1 MFNHF
6 LPWQGSQSSCEV
18 SPLAF
23 TLRPDD
29 GRVARPAPG
38 VSMDGAPPAT
48 SGTGYREISARAI
61 ALGIVQ
67 GVAMTAAFT
76 YAGLKLGFGVG
87 GSSVAAILG
96 LVILRGV
103 FRDGTIVENNINQTV
118 ASGINTA
125 SAGVVFTVPALLL
138 LGLDFD
144 PWMLVIAAVAG
155 SFMGIVVIIPLR
167 KQMVELDRLRFPS
180 GTAVATLLKA
190 TASGRHKAIL
200 LGIGAALSAAM
211 VVAMQLELVPEE
223 WDVGHLLGL
232 PAYLGV
238 ALYLSLMNLGA
249 GLLSGKGG
257 MPFFLGGVLA
267 WWFLAPV
274 AVTMGWI
281 PAETVSAGETVD
293 FLYGTMFRPL
303 GIGILIGGALMGVVL
318 AFPAMKA
325 AIQSLASAVKVNQAG
340 QASGPA
346 DELPAKVLYVGVV
359 LSAVVLTAVVWVL
372 DPSLGAP
379 RILVAG
385 IAGTVWIAVAGLIV
399 AQATGMTDISPLSG
413 LALIAVTLLLGVTG
427 AIGTGAGLEDAGVQG
442 AVVVA
447 VAVGVAVCVATSQC
461 ADMMQDLKTGH
472 LVGARPAAQQIVQ
485 FGVAWLGPL
494 VAMGTLMVL
503 WHTPDGS
510 PGFGPQSAAC
520 LAGSG
525 DCLSAPQAGALEG
538 MIRGVVD
545 GDAPVDKYL
554 AGGVLGG
561 AVTLFPV
568 GGLGVLL
575 GLAMYLPF
583 SITLGYGLGCLIS
596 MGLQRARGARWMED
610 NVVPLAAG
618 LIVGEALTALVFS
631 IAKAFG

>member
-1 MFNHF
+1 MA
-6 LPWQGSQSSCEV
+6 EAA
-18 SPLAF
+18 SPS
-23 TLRPDD
+23 
-29 GRVARPAPG
+29 PA
-38 VSMDGAPPAT
+38 SRAP
-48 SGTGYREISARAI
+48 YREISARAI

-67 GVAMTAAFT
+67 GIAMTAAFT

-87 GSSVAAILG
+87 GSTVAAILG
-96 LVILRGV
+96 LVVLRGL
-103 FRDGTIVENNINQTV
+103 FRDGSIVENNVNQTV

-125 SAGVVFTVPALLL
+125 SSGVVFTVPALLL

-190 TASGRHKAIL
+190 TASGKEKATL
-200 LGIGAALSAAM
+200 LAIGASASALM
-211 VVAMQLELVPEE
+211 VIGMEQGLVPEE
-223 WDVGHLLGL
+223 WDVGALLGL
-232 PAYLGV
+232 PPYLGV

-257 MPFFLGGVLA
+257 LPFFLGGVLA

-274 AVTMGWI
+274 AVNMGWI
-281 PAETVSAGETVD
+281 PAEFASDEMGTVD

-318 AFPAMKA
+318 AFPAIKA
-325 AIQSLASAVKVNQAG
+325 AIGSLASAVKVQ
-340 QASGPA
+340 QASGEKVSA
-346 DELPAKVLYVGVV
+346 DELPATVLYVGIA
-359 LSAVVLTAVVWVL
+359 LSAVVLTAVVWML
-372 DPSLGAP
+372 DPSLGPA
-379 RILVAG
+379 RIVFAG
-385 IAGTVWIAVAGLIV
+385 VAGTVWIAVAGLIV

-413 LALIAVTLLLGVTG
+413 LALIAVTLLLGITG
-427 AIGTGAGLEDAGVQG
+427 AMGSEGGLADATVQS

-472 LVGARPAAQQIVQ
+472 MVGARPAAQQMVQ
-485 FGVAWLGPL
+485 FGVAWIGPL
-494 VAMGTLMVL
+494 VAIGTMMIL
-503 WHTPDGS
+503 WTTPDGS
-510 PGFGPQSAAC
+510 PGFGPESAAC
-520 LAGSG
+520 LQGAG
-525 DCLSAPQAGALEG
+525 DCLSAPQAGALQG
-538 MIRGVVD
+538 MISGVVD
-545 GDAPVDKYL
+545 GNAPVDKYL
-554 AGGVLGG
+554 AGGILGG

-583 SITLGYGLGCLIS
+583 SITLGYGIGCLMS
-596 MGLQRARGARWMED
+596 MAMQKVKGARWMED
-610 NVVPLAAG
+610 KVVPLAAG

-631 IAKAFG
+631 IGKAFG

>member
-1 MFNHF
+1 MADA
-6 LPWQGSQSSCEV
+6 
-18 SPLAF
+18 SPA
-23 TLRPDD
+23 
-29 GRVARPAPG
+29 AR
-38 VSMDGAPPAT
+38 
-48 SGTGYREISARAI
+48 GTGYREISARAI
-61 ALGIVQ
+61 VLGIIQ
-67 GVAMTAAFT
+67 GITMTAAFT
-76 YAGLKLGFGVG
+76 YAGLKLGFGVS
-87 GSSVAAILG
+87 GSSVAAIMG

-103 FRDGTIVENNINQTV
+103 FRDGTIVENNVNQTV

-138 LGLDFD
+138 LGLDFN

-190 TASGRHKAIL
+190 TASGREKGIL
-200 LGIGAALSAAM
+200 LGIGAVSSALM
-211 VVAMQLELVPEE
+211 VIGLELDFVPEE
-223 WDVGHLLGL
+223 WDVGALIGL
-232 PAYLGV
+232 PSYLGV

-249 GLLSGKGG
+249 GMLSGRGG
-257 MPFFLGGVLA
+257 IPFFLGGVLA

-281 PAETVSAGETVD
+281 PDEVASAGGTVD

-318 AFPAMKA
+318 AFPAIKA
-325 AIQSLASAVKVNQAG
+325 ALQSLASAVKVNQADG
-340 QASGPA
+340 SSGPA
-346 DELPAKVLYVGVV
+346 DELPATVLYVGVA
-359 LSAVVLTAVVWVL
+359 LSAVVLTAVVWFL
-372 DPSLGAP
+372 DPSLGIP
-379 RILVAG
+379 RILTAG
-385 IAGTVWIAVAGLIV
+385 IAGTLWISVAGLIV

-413 LALIAVTLLLGVTG
+413 LALIAVTLLLGITG
-427 AIGTGAGLEDAGVQG
+427 AVGTGAGLEDATVQG

-472 LVGARPAAQQIVQ
+472 LVGARPAAQQVVQ
-485 FGVAWLGPL
+485 FGVAWIGPL
-494 VAMGTLMVL
+494 VAIGTMMLL
-503 WHTPDGS
+503 WTTTDGT
-510 PGFGPQSAAC
+510 PGFGPQSTAC
-520 LAGSG
+520 LEGAG

-545 GDAPVDKYL
+545 GNAPVDKYL
-554 AGGVLGG
+554 AGGILGG

-583 SITLGYGLGCLIS
+583 SITLGYGIGCMVT
-596 MGLQRARGARWMED
+596 MGLRKWKGTRWIED
-610 NVVPLAAG
+610 KVVPLAAG
-618 LIVGEALTALVFS
+618 LIVGEALTALIIS
-631 IAKAFG
+631 IAKIFGGG

>member
-1 MFNHF
+1 
-6 LPWQGSQSSCEV
+6 
-18 SPLAF
+18 
-23 TLRPDD
+23 
-29 GRVARPAPG
+29 VAEAASPAPK
-38 VSMDGAPPAT
+38 VTAP
-48 SGTGYREISARAI
+48 YREISARAI

-67 GVAMTAAFT
+67 GIAMTAAFT

-87 GSSVAAILG
+87 GSTVAAILG
-96 LVILRGV
+96 LVVLRGL
-103 FRDGTIVENNINQTV
+103 FRDGSIVENNINQTV

-125 SAGVVFTVPALLL
+125 SSGVVFTVPALLL

-190 TASGRHKAIL
+190 TASGKEKATL
-200 LGIGAALSAAM
+200 LAIGAVASAA
-211 VVAMQLELVPEE
+211 LVIGIEQGLPEE
-223 WDVGHLLGL
+223 WDVGAWLGL
-232 PAYLGV
+232 PPYLGV

-281 PAETVSAGETVD
+281 PPEVAGDATGTVD

-318 AFPAMKA
+318 AFPAIKA
-325 AIQSLASAVKVNQAG
+325 AIGSLASAVKVQ
-340 QASGPA
+340 QASGEKVGA
-346 DELPAKVLYVGVV
+346 DELPATVLYVGIA
-359 LSAVVLTAVVWVL
+359 LSAVVLTAVVWML
-372 DPSLGAP
+372 DPSLGP
-379 RILVAG
+379 VRIVVAG
-385 IAGTVWIAVAGLIV
+385 VAGTVWIAVAGLIV

-413 LALIAVTLLLGVTG
+413 LALIAVTLLLGITG
-427 AIGTGAGLEDAGVQG
+427 AMGSEDGLQDTAVQS

-472 LVGARPAAQQIVQ
+472 MVGARPAAQQMVQ
-485 FGVAWLGPL
+485 FGVAWIGPL
-494 VAMGTLMVL
+494 VAIGTMMIL
-503 WHTPDGS
+503 WTTPDGS
-510 PGFGPQSAAC
+510 PGFGPESVAC
-520 LAGSG
+520 LQGAG
-525 DCLSAPQAGALEG
+525 DCLSAPQAGALQG
-538 MIRGVVD
+538 MISGVVD
-545 GDAPVDKYL
+545 GNAPVDKYL
-554 AGGVLGG
+554 AGGIIGST
-561 AVTLFPV
+561 VTLFPV

-583 SITLGYGLGCLIS
+583 SITLGYGIGCMIS
-596 MGLQRARGARWMED
+596 MAMQKVKGARWMED
-610 NVVPLAAG
+610 KVVPLAAG
-618 LIVGEALTALVFS
+618 LIVGEALTALIFS
-631 IAKAFG
+631 IGKAFG

>member
-1 MFNHF
+1 MVEAG
-6 LPWQGSQSSCEV
+6 PV
-18 SPLAF
+18 P
-23 TLRPDD
+23 
-29 GRVARPAPG
+29 
-38 VSMDGAPPAT
+38 

-61 ALGIVQ
+61 ALGIIQ
-67 GVAMTAAFT
+67 GIAMTAAFT

-96 LVILRGV
+96 LVILRGML
-103 FRDGTIVENNINQTV
+103 RDGTIVENNINQTV

-125 SAGVVFTVPALLL
+125 SSGVVFTVPALLL
-138 LGLDFD
+138 LGLDFN

-167 KQMVELDRLRFPS
+167 KQMVELDRLRFPT

-190 TASGRHKAIL
+190 TASGREKAIL
-200 LGIGAALSAAM
+200 LGVGTLLSAA
-211 VVAMQLELVPEE
+211 VVVGMELGVVPEE
-223 WDVGHLLGL
+223 WDVGSLLGL
-232 PAYLGV
+232 PPYLGV

-274 AVTMGWI
+274 AVNLAWI
-281 PAETVSAGETVD
+281 PAETVAAGGTVD
-293 FLYGTMFRPL
+293 FLYGSMFRPL

-318 AFPAMKA
+318 AFPAIKA
-325 AIQSLASAVKVNQAG
+325 AIQSLASAVKLQQADG
-340 QASGPA
+340 SSGPA
-346 DELPAKVLYVGVV
+346 DELSARVLYVGVA
-359 LSAVVLTAVVWVL
+359 LSAVVLTGVVFAL
-372 DPSLGAP
+372 DPSLGLP
-379 RILVAG
+379 RILIAG

-413 LALIAVTLLLGVTG
+413 LALIAVTLLLGITG
-427 AIGTGAGLEDAGVQG
+427 AIGTGKGLDDAAVSG

-472 LVGARPAAQQIVQ
+472 LVGARPAAQQVVQ
-485 FGVAWLGPL
+485 FGVAWIGPL
-494 VAMGTLMVL
+494 VAIGTMMLL
-503 WHTPDGS
+503 WNTPDGS

-520 LAGSG
+520 LQGAG

-545 GDAPVDKYL
+545 GNAPVDKYL
-554 AGGVLGG
+554 AGGILGG

-583 SITLGYGLGCLIS
+583 SITLGYGIGCMMS
-596 MGLQRARGARWMED
+596 MGLQRAKGARWMED
-610 NVVPLAAG
+610 KVVPLAAG

>member
-1 MFNHF
+1 M
-6 LPWQGSQSSCEV
+6 PEAGSV
-18 SPLAF
+18 S
-23 TLRPDD
+23 
-29 GRVARPAPG
+29 
-38 VSMDGAPPAT
+38 

-61 ALGIVQ
+61 ALGIIQ
-67 GVAMTAAFT
+67 GIAMTAAFT

-87 GSSVAAILG
+87 GSSVAAIMG
-96 LVILRGV
+96 LVVLRGV

-125 SAGVVFTVPALLL
+125 SSGVVFTVPALLL
-138 LGLDFD
+138 LGLAFD
-144 PWMLVIAAVAG
+144 PWMLAIAAVAG

-167 KQMVELDRLRFPS
+167 KQMVELDRLRFPT

-190 TASGRHKAIL
+190 TASGKEKAVL
-200 LGIGAALSAAM
+200 LAIGGSLSAGM
-211 VVAMQLELVPEE
+211 VVGMEYGFVPEE
-223 WDVGHLLGL
+223 WDVGALLGL
-232 PAYLGV
+232 PPYLGV

-281 PAETVSAGETVD
+281 PPETVADGGTVD

-318 AFPAMKA
+318 AFPAIKA
-325 AIQSLASAVKVNQAG
+325 AIQSLASAVKVKQADG
-340 QASGPA
+340 TVGPA
-346 DELPAKVLYVGVV
+346 DELPASVLYVGVV
-359 LSAVVLTAVVWVL
+359 LSAVVLTGVVWSL
-372 DPSLGAP
+372 DPTLGLP
-379 RILVAG
+379 RILTAG

-427 AIGTGAGLEDAGVQG
+427 AIGTGKGLDDAAVSG

-485 FGVAWLGPL
+485 FGVAWIGPI
-494 VAMGTLMVL
+494 VAMGTMMLL
-503 WHTPDGS
+503 WTTPDGS
-510 PGFGPQSAAC
+510 PGFGPESAAC
-520 LAGSG
+520 LQGAG

-545 GDAPVDKYL
+545 GNAPVDKYL
-554 AGGVLGG
+554 AGGILGG

-583 SITLGYGLGCLIS
+583 SITLGYGIGCMVS
-596 MGLQRARGARWMED
+596 MGLQRAKGARWMED
-610 NVVPLAAG
+610 KVVPLAAG

-631 IAKAFG
+631 IGKAFG

>member
-1 MFNHF
+1 MA
-6 LPWQGSQSSCEV
+6 E
-18 SPLAF
+18 A
-23 TLRPDD
+23 
-29 GRVARPAPG
+29 AP
-38 VSMDGAPPAT
+38 VP

-61 ALGIVQ
+61 ALGIIQ
-67 GVAMTAAFT
+67 GIAMTAAFT

-96 LVILRGV
+96 LVILRGIL
-103 FRDGTIVENNINQTV
+103 RDGTIVENNINQTV

-125 SAGVVFTVPALLL
+125 SSGVVFTVPALLL
-138 LGLDFD
+138 LGLDFN

-167 KQMVELDRLRFPS
+167 KQMVELDRLRFPT

-190 TASGRHKAIL
+190 TASGREKAVL
-200 LGIGAALSAAM
+200 LGIGAALSAA
-211 VVAMQLELVPEE
+211 VVIGMELGVVPEE
-223 WDVGHLLGL
+223 WDVGALVGL
-232 PAYLGV
+232 PPYLGV

-274 AVTMGWI
+274 AVNLAWI
-281 PAETVSAGETVD
+281 PPETVADGGTVD

-318 AFPAMKA
+318 AFPAIKA
-325 AIQSLASAVKVNQAG
+325 AIQSLASAVKVQQADG
-340 QASGPA
+340 SSGPA
-346 DELPAKVLYVGVV
+346 DELSARVLYVGVA
-359 LSAVVLTAVVWVL
+359 LSAVVLTGVVFVL
-372 DPSLGAP
+372 DPSLGLP

-413 LALIAVTLLLGVTG
+413 LALIAVTLLLGITG
-427 AIGTGAGLEDAGVQG
+427 AIGTGKGLDDAAVSG

-472 LVGARPAAQQIVQ
+472 LVGARPAAQQVVQ
-485 FGVAWLGPL
+485 FGVAWIGPL
-494 VAMGTLMVL
+494 VAIGTMMLL
-503 WHTPDGS
+503 WTTPDGS

-520 LAGSG
+520 LQGAG

-545 GDAPVDKYL
+545 GNAPVDKYL
-554 AGGVLGG
+554 AGGILGG

-583 SITLGYGLGCLIS
+583 SITLGYGIGCMVS

-610 NVVPLAAG
+610 KVVPLAAG